1 MIKKYEQIISLGNIT
16 ESISLL
22 NTKIIE
28 KLSQEY
34 NYIYIRLVQV
44 TIKPLIREDLTTL
57 LLLCLRD
64 KRRTHIYI
72 VCVCDVTTYTNKYGL
87 KKPLN
92 K

>member
-44 TIKPLIREDLTTL
+44 TIKPLIRENLTTL

-64 KRRTHIYI
+64 KRRTHS
-72 VCVCDVTTYTNKYGL
+72 VCVCDVMTYTNKYGL
-87 KKPLN
+87 KNRLIN